1 MICLPDKF
9 HVSRR
14 FPRTVYFEIDFGA
27 YVDDIFFHKLVSESY
42 KPYLHF
48 LSFFLFFFFF
58 FFFYSLYLEFLF
70 TVYKGV
76 KALFSRDKVLKNGS
90 KNRQASGKALS

>member
-1 MICLPDKF
+1 MIWLPDKF

-14 FPRTVYFEIDFGA
+14 FPRTVYFKIDFGA

-48 LSFFLFFFFF
+48 LSFLFYLFFFA
-58 FFFYSLYLEFLF
+58 
-70 TVYKGV
+70 VYICDKPLKGV
-76 KALFSRDKVLKNGS
+76 KALFSRDKVL
-90 KNRQASGKALS
+90 

>member
-14 FPRTVYFEIDFGA
+14 FPRTVYFKIDFGA
-27 YVDDIFFHKLVSESY
+27 YVDGIFFHKLVSESY

-48 LSFFLFFFFF
+48 LSFFLLFFFF
-58 FFFYSLYLEFLF
+58 
-70 TVYKGV
+70 TVYICDKPLKGV
-76 KALFSRDKVLKNGS
+76 QALFSRDKVL
-90 KNRQASGKALS
+90 

>member
-14 FPRTVYFEIDFGA
+14 FPRTVYFKIDFGA
-27 YVDDIFFHKLVSESY
+27 YVDGIFFHKLVSESY

-48 LSFFLFFFFF
+48 LSFFLLFFFFLF
-58 FFFYSLYLEFLF
+58 FPSRNELQKSSNVSAKEKYIPRRL
-70 TVYKGV
+70 TV
-76 KALFSRDKVLKNGS
+76 L
-90 KNRQASGKALS
+90 